1 MEKLQKYHQRKDVC
15 FRDLVT
21 IFVLFGDIPRLMKY
35 LKNEEFQKQGEKEL
49 ELIVRAIVKLT
60 TCNNEQIEEKSSQI
74 MGYLVRLRSEVK

>member
-1 MEKLQKYHQRKDVC
+1 
-15 FRDLVT
+15 
-21 IFVLFGDIPRLMKY
+21 MKS
-35 LKNEEFQKQGEKEL
+35 LKNEEFQTQGEKEL